1 MKNKDEDFKIR
12 QFTIE
17 EIYNFIDNIRCY
29 SDDAEFGNLIISL
42 KFAIRSLVDELN
54 NTIIK
59 QDEEISRAEKRYRAL
74 EEEYEALEEEMYK
87 DNYCVVGDYDELK
100 RQMEMNGFWNDKIEF
115 WMENFCR
122 FHNNLT

>member
-1 MKNKDEDFKIR
+1 MMRMTGARAVLECLKREGVDVV
-12 QFTIE
+12 
-17 EIYNFIDNIRCY
+17 
-29 SDDAEFGNLIISL
+29 FGYPGG
-42 KFAIRSLVDELN
+42 AILPL
-54 NTIIK
+54 
-59 QDEEISRAEKRYRAL
+59 Y
-74 EEEYEALEEEMYK
+74 EEMYK